1 MTNALERVNKEFY
14 GGLYTAKI
22 RKDTFGKFNLAN
34 FFPTEKV
41 TDKQITVTDVW
52 KGFDDDGKQVKGR
65 KKKLMAEGTGLRRVR
80 YSEVTPEGFR
90 LEQYGIELEV
100 EMRDLREKELSVI
113 DMMTPISNYLAEE
126 IDKNVYEAAVAS
138 ATDPTVAYELTN
150 QWSDKEIASIIADI
164 VKIRNNKMADGYNMS
179 HCVLGLK
186 ALTELQIKAEV
197 QGMKYSFPKTASTI
211 NNAIQLSG
219 MTFSWGGKTM
229 DDKEL
234 LAFCTDLPS
243 LQIFYLDYFNPHVQK
258 IPNVNG
264 IYDKYYPLINVLKY
278 DDSDRQSEP
287 TLTFQFTTGV
297 GTYAIEQGERLVKVP
312 DVYTKQ

>member
-22 RKDTFGKFNLAN
+22 RKDTFGKFNLAG

-52 KGFDDDGKQVKGR
+52 KGEEAEKEVKGR

-80 YSEVTPEGFR
+80 YSEVTPQGFR

-100 EMRDLREKELSVI
+100 EMRDLKEKELSIV

-138 ATDPTVAYELTN
+138 ATDKSTEYGLHNNWTSA
-150 QWSDKEIASIIADI
+150 EIKDIIADI
-164 VKIRNNKMADGYNMS
+164 TKIRNYKMADGYRMD
-179 HCVLGLK
+179 HCVLGLE
-186 ALTELQIKAEV
+186 ALTTLQIETETATIPYKFDKTGMDLNTAFEV
-197 QGMKYSFPKTASTI
+197 
-211 NNAIQLSG
+211 SG

-229 DDKEL
+229 DNKEL
-234 LAFCTDLPS
+234 LAFCTDMPS
-243 LQIFYLDYFNPHVQK
+243 LQIFYLDYFNPHVQRIPK
-258 IPNVNG
+258 ING

-287 TLTFQFTTGV
+287 TITMQFTTGV
-297 GTYAIEQGERLVKVP
+297 GTYALEDGKRMLKVE
-312 DVYTKQ
+312 DVLGS